1 MTTEQVYHDFVG
13 QLKKIYDERE
23 ASNIA
28 DLVFE
33 NVAGIKKLPGLT
45 DKQQQVTNSTI
56 QQLDVVLQKLL
67 THQPVQY
74 ILSEVWFY
82 KMKLFVN
89 EHVLIPRP
97 ETEELVEWIV
107 SDFRDKPR
115 CSMYDVGNKKCEND
129 KTGSKTDKLP
139 NIKYRTSNIVHIIDI
154 GTGSGCI
161 AIALKNELPGANIL
175 AIDISTEALSVAKK
189 NAADQNTN
197 IELSEIDFL
206 DETTW
211 PQFATFDV
219 IVSNPPYIPATE
231 KNKLEKNVVKYE
243 PHLALFVEDS
253 DLFIFYKKIVLF
265 AEMHLHSNG
274 KIYVEVHEKYADKV
288 KDIFQQYKFTAIIKK
303 DIYSNDRMIRA
314 TR

>member
-1 MTTEQVYHDFVG
+1 MKIEQVYSDFVE
-13 QLKKIYDERE
+13 QLKKIYDGRE
-23 ASNIA
+23 AYNIA

-33 NVAGIKKLPGLT
+33 NVAGIKKLQRLT
-45 DKQQQVTNSTI
+45 DKQQQVTNLTI

-67 THQPVQY
+67 TNQPVQY

-107 SDFRDKPR
+107 SDFRDDLR
-115 CSMYDVGNKKCEND
+115 NSMYDAGNKKYQDD
-129 KTGSKTDKLP
+129 KAGSNADKLP
-139 NIKYRTSNIVHIIDI
+139 NIKYRTSNITHIIDI
-154 GTGSGCI
+154 GTGSGCV
-161 AIALKNELPGANIL
+161 AIALKKELPGAEIL
-175 AIDISTEALSVAKK
+175 AVDISTEALSVAKK

-211 PQFATFDV
+211 HQFASFDV
-219 IVSNPPYIPATE
+219 VVSNPPYIPATE
-231 KNKLEKNVVKYE
+231 KNKLEKNVVEYE
-243 PHLALFVEDS
+243 PHLALFVEDC
-253 DLFIFYKKIVLF
+253 DPFIFYKKIALF
-265 AEMHLHSNG
+265 AEMHLHLNG
-274 KIYVEVHEKYADKV
+274 KIYVEVHEKFADKV
-288 KDIFQQYKFTAIIKK
+288 MDIFQQYKFTAIIKK